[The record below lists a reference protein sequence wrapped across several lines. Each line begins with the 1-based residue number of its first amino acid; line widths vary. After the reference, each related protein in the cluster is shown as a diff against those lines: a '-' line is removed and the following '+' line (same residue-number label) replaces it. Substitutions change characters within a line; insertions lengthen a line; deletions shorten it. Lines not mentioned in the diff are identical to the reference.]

1 MIIDA
6 SAGGTMTPK
15 SPEEAIVIIDS
26 IAASDYQSHHDRTL
40 IQKKRACRVHGD
52 VDRGR
57 WTIEQLLQLDPN
69 SAGTHITLAN
79 IYAAKGRWKEAAH
92 IRKSMK
98 SKGVIKER
106 GWSWVNV
113 NDQLNAFVAGDQ
125 AHPQSEHITTILEL
139 LSANIGDAQQE
150 IRALHEDV
158 EDLAYGYIPSHGNA
172 RK

>member
-1 MIIDA
+1 M
-6 SAGGTMTPK
+6 
-15 SPEEAIVIIDS
+15 
-26 IAASDYQSHHDRTL
+26 
-40 IQKKRACRVHGD
+40 HGD

-57 WTIEQLLQLDPN
+57 WTAEQLLQLDPN

-92 IRKSMK
+92 IRKLMK

>member
-1 MIIDA
+1 M
-6 SAGGTMTPK
+6 
-15 SPEEAIVIIDS
+15 
-26 IAASDYQSHHDRTL
+26 
-40 IQKKRACRVHGD
+40 HGD

-125 AHPQSEHITTILEL
+125 AHPQSEHITTVLEL
-139 LSANIGDAQQE
+139 LSANIGDARQE
-150 IRALHEDV
+150 IRSLNDDV
-158 EDLAYGYIPSHGNA
+158 ED
-172 RK
+172 

>member
-1 MIIDA
+1 MFIGVLTACNHVGMVDLGFYYFMLMTNVYRISPSKEHYGCLIDLLCRAERLTEVEHIIR
-6 SAGGTMTPK
+6 K
-15 SPEEAIVIIDS
+15 
-26 IAASDYQSHHDRTL
+26 
-40 IQKKRACRVHGD
+40 
-52 VDRGR
+52 
-57 WTIEQLLQLDPN
+57 QLLQLDPN

-139 LSANIGDAQQE
+139 LSANIRDAQQE